1 MFFHLHLIFLPLVS
15 LYYHLGLALL
25 SCQYL
30 LSRVLNVVFVQVLAE
45 SEQMRKEADNVGPKA
60 ELDYW
65 KKRMAKFNSLFD
77 QIKGPECKT
86 VVGVLHAAKSK
97 LLKVRSNGIIHY
109 YLMISLVPF

>member
-1 MFFHLHLIFLPLVS
+1 MALFCLV
-15 LYYHLGLALL
+15 HP
-25 SCQYL
+25 
-30 LSRVLNVVFVQVLAE
+30 RFLNVVFVQVLAE

-77 QIKGPECKT
+77 QIKGPECKA

-97 LLKVRSNGIIHY
+97 LLKVWSNGIIY
-109 YLMISLVPF
+109 FIS